1 MSFTIDFS
9 KRTTMPWQPA
19 GNMLKS
25 TREKMQRQAERDGK
39 IDFFEKQ
46 KENLKNQEAQTVE
59 EIAEKLDKFHTYED
73 EIAAAKQEYNSSQM
87 FHVLDE
93 AEERA
98 EKMAK
103 AAEKNKPKTEEER
116 KDDALDEALGT
127 DENKGVLSEIMD
139 KLSETTDQLDEK
151 QLSEITDQSKE
162 KLSEIT
168 YQSGEQLSEIADPS
182 AEKLPEATQQLDE
195 KQLSETTDK
204 LETELSEKQQ
214 TAEKRYHP
222 FDARV

>member
-9 KRTTMPWQPA
+9 KRTSMPWQPA

-46 KENLKNQEAQTVE
+46 KQNLKNQEAQTVE

-139 KLSETTDQLDEK
+139 KLSETTDQLDEE
-151 QLSEITDQSKE
+151 QLAEMGDQSEK
-162 KLSEIT
+162 KLSET
-168 YQSGEQLSEIADPS
+168 TD
-182 AEKLPEATQQLDE
+182 QLDE
-195 KQLSETTDK
+195 EQLSETTDQVD
-204 LETELSEKQQ
+204 KQLQ
-214 TAEKRYHP
+214 AEKTDSAGKLSDEELQKEKKYHP
-222 FDARV
+222 FDVRV

>member
-46 KENLKNQEAQTVE
+46 KENLKNHEAQTVE

-139 KLSETTDQLDEK
+139 KLSETTDQSEE
-151 QLSEITDQSKE
+151 QLSETTGE
-162 KLSEIT
+162 SE
-168 YQSGEQLSEIADPS
+168 EQLSEIADPS
-182 AEKLPEATQQLDE
+182 AEKLSEATQQLDE

-204 LETELSEKQQ
+204 LETEPSEKQQ
-214 TAEKRYHP
+214 SAEKRYHP

>member
-1 MSFTIDFS
+1 MGLTINFS
-9 KRTTMPWQPA
+9 KTVTTPWQPA

-59 EIAEKLDKFHTYED
+59 EIAKKLEKFHTYED
-73 EIAAAKQEYNSSQM
+73 EISAAKQEYNSSQM

-98 EKMAK
+98 EKMAET
-103 AAEKNKPKTEEER
+103 AEKNKPKTEEER
-116 KDDALDEALGT
+116 KDDALDEALQT

-139 KLSETTDQLDEK
+139 KLSETMEQTEETQQSETMGQTEETPQSEET
-151 QLSEITDQSKE
+151 QLSGITEQSE
-162 KLSEIT
+162 
-168 YQSGEQLSEIADPS
+168 
-182 AEKLPEATQQLDE
+182 E
-195 KQLSETTDK
+195 KQLSET
-204 LETELSEKQQ
+204 
-214 TAEKRYHP
+214 AEQRRKKMYQP
-222 FDARV
+222 FDMRV